1 MLQDVWQSIVAHIT
15 NWVVGAGLGIA
26 SLWGFVTWWRLSRRR
41 RTRDQ
46 ELDTRLSAVS
56 DISRDEAGRAQTAMD
71 QEIEERVQKIR
82 AEADSARTEI
92 RARFGGKSK

>member
-15 NWVVGAGLGIA
+15 SWLVAAGLGIA
-26 SLWGFVTWWRLSRRR
+26 SLWGVVTWWRISRRM

-46 ELDTRLSAVS
+46 ELDARLSAVS
-56 DISRDEAGRAQTAMD
+56 DISRDEAGRVQTAMD

-82 AEADSARTEI
+82 ADADSARAEI
-92 RARFGGKSK
+92 FRRFGSRTK